1 MKSKSNRLTLRRTAA
16 LVLVLALLFSGWV
29 SDAIGGDGDPSGSAA
44 GDLTRQLTE
53 AWGEPYELRDLGQ
66 TAEGL
71 QVYETMTFAYESAH
85 PRLIPNLYAG
95 GSVLLAA
102 AAVLFPQ
109 VTVLWALSCLTGL
122 GGAAAFPLLWDLEP
136 YMAVYR
142 ATVTVSRYTAE
153 GGAEPALAA
162 QETTTYLCYENLG
175 PNNTDR
181 AWVDLDSAETAWD
194 ASEAAFAALEPA

>member
-1 MKSKSNRLTLRRTAA
+1 MKNRERGSLPFIIEGTLFFAAKSATMDCGSRIIYSTG
-16 LVLVLALLFSGWV
+16 VLPCQQLFSV
-29 SDAIGGDGDPSGSAA
+29 SSSNTLEISC
-44 GDLTRQLTE
+44 L
-53 AWGEPYELRDLGQ
+53 LRFSLIISFSIF
-66 TAEGL
+66 
-71 QVYETMTFAYESAH
+71 TFL
-85 PRLIPNLYAG
+85 RG
-95 GSVLLAA
+95 AA
-102 AAVLFPQ
+102 AER
-109 VTVLWALSCLTGL
+109 
-122 GGAAAFPLLWDLEP
+122 GAAAFPLLWDLEP

-194 ASEAAFAALEPA
+194 ASEAAFAALAPS